1 MPEKKEECKVIGY
14 RPLTDDEKQLMNK
27 AKELGNQLGGFI
39 EALQNC
45 EDGETGWSAD
55 GRCLAIA
62 RTEIQTGM
70 MWLNRA
76 IAKPETFC

>member
-39 EALQNC
+39 EKLN
-45 EDGETGWSAD
+45 ETGDFQIDKRS
-55 GRCLAIA
+55 LAIA
-62 RTEIQTGM
+62 RTDIQTGM